1 MSKIHYLAEN
11 LKNMIAAGEVVERP
25 SGIIKELVDNSI
37 DAKASR
43 IEIRIED
50 GGLSL
55 LEVIDNASGMDFE
68 DSLMCF
74 KRHATSKIKNEDD
87 LWRIHTLGF
96 RGEALPSISSV
107 SHVELK
113 SSDGNS
119 QTEVVIDYGKIL
131 KHEVCACNK
140 GTSIKVNGLFYQTP
154 ARLKHLKNNH
164 YEQSLIVDIIYKFSL
179 AHPEISFVLIS
190 NGKTLLETVGDNKL
204 KNTIFAVYGREI
216 ASNSFKI
223 FGKDLDYS
231 VEGIGVLPVFSRA
244 NKNYINIYINSR
256 MVRSYGI
263 QKNII
268 EAYHRYMPDNRFP
281 IVALNI
287 KMDASLVDVNVHPA
301 KWEIRLSK
309 QKQLELL
316 VFETI
321 KNALVENLS
330 GAPIIEKELNRKV
343 EPNKFKASQMYM
355 EKAELFKEKQQTNTF
370 KEEVTSYNEPVS
382 TEIILDK
389 FNIDNNVVEPLA
401 NVNNNS
407 VELTK
412 DELIK
417 NLRVLG
423 SLHGSYILC
432 EGENGLYIIDQH
444 AAEERYHYELFTKQM
459 FSNNKAEDLIIPLEL
474 NIDRS
479 ILNKISDIN
488 KDMKQV
494 GLFYELFGDKV
505 IVRSIPLWMK
515 RIDDPKV
522 ILEDILDLYDN
533 SNFIL
538 NELTKDKIATKAC
551 KASIKFNHQL
561 SMIEMKQLL
570 VNLNSCD
577 NPYNCPHGR
586 PTIVTFTH
594 SDLERLFKR

>member
-37 DAKASR
+37 DANASR

-55 LEVIDNASGMDFE
+55 LEVIDNGSGMDFE

-74 KRHATSKIKNEDD
+74 KRHATSKIKDEDD

-107 SHVELK
+107 AHVELK
-113 SSDGNS
+113 SSDGNYR
-119 QTEVVIDYGKIL
+119 TEVIMDYGKLL

-140 GTSIKVNGLFYQTP
+140 GTSIKVNGLFFQTP

-164 YEQSLIVDIIYKFSL
+164 YEQSLIVDIIYKFAL
-179 AHPEISFVLIS
+179 AHPEISFVLSS
-190 NGKTLLETVGDNKL
+190 NGKNLLETAGDNNL
-204 KNTIFAVYGREI
+204 RNTIFAVYGREI

-223 FGKDLDYS
+223 VGEDLDYT

-268 EAYHRYMPDNRFP
+268 EAYHRYMPDNRYP
-281 IVALNI
+281 IVAINI

-316 VFETI
+316 IFETI
-321 KNALVENLS
+321 KKALVENLN
-330 GAPIIEKELNRKV
+330 GAPIIEKEINRKI
-343 EPNKFKASQMYM
+343 EPNRFKASQMYM
-355 EKAELFKEKQQTNTF
+355 EKNELFKDTPQLNKFN
-370 KEEVTSYNEPVS
+370 EENKIYNEPINNEVNLDS
-382 TEIILDK
+382 VIIKNKVEEI
-389 FNIDNNVVEPLA
+389 
-401 NVNNNS
+401 VNNDNS
-407 VELTK
+407 KSEILAK
-412 DELIK
+412 DEKISS
-417 NLRVLG
+417 LRIIG

-432 EGENGLYIIDQH
+432 EGESGLYIIDQH
-444 AAEERYHYELFTKQM
+444 AAEERYHYELFSRQM
-459 FSNNKAEDLIIPLEL
+459 FNNKKTEDLLIPLEL
-474 NIDRS
+474 NIDRA
-479 ILNKISDIN
+479 ILDKINDVN

-505 IVRSIPLWMK
+505 IVRTIPVWMK
-515 RIDDPKV
+515 KIDDPKV

-570 VNLNSCD
+570 VNLSSCD

-586 PTIVTFTH
+586 PTIVSFNH